1 MDIKISNGAITKRF
15 KSLENENATLKQEIM
30 CLQTQSKVWERR
42 AKYLY
47 DLLYDLYKSVPHV
60 LKNGLNAEEIF
71 YEIKENLTPNVL
83 TSRGSQYNPNQ
94 EKIDFAIERLEKV
107 KEKLLEEL
115 QNVTDLLDPLEYED
129 YHEFIGCGR
138 GYKNSIEEIDNQ
150 IKQIKEMK

>member
-42 AKYLY
+42 AKHLY

-60 LKNGLNAEEIF
+60 PKDGLNAEEIF

-94 EKIDFAIERLEKV
+94 EKIDFAIEQLEKV
-107 KEKLLEEL
+107 KEFCNNPLI
-115 QNVTDLLDPLEYED
+115 QNVYGNIP
-129 YHEFIGCGR
+129 EFR
-138 GYKNSIEEIDNQ
+138 VENFIDNQ
-150 IKQIKEMK
+150 IKQLKEGK